1 MLIGLRP
8 SQVVRA
14 AATDVGAAIPI
25 DGPTTASTI
34 VQVDVVGRP
43 LALIQVPDL
52 RFKAINVSDLIRA
65 EKRLSLESGAVT
77 KDGEGPGF
85 DGDDHM
91 QIVVS
96 DLRGTDSGW
105 QLLVKLDAFKLADTQ
120 TTIMPRS
127 ATFASSKIT
136 GDNVSE
142 MTLANLNFVDHDT
155 PVMVAPV
162 GRGTG
167 ITTVSITA
175 ASVILP
181 QINNALAGDY
191 RAPLNW
197 LLVSGPLP

>member
-1 MLIGLRP
+1 MLIGLKP
-8 SQVVRA
+8 SQAVLA
-14 AATDVGAAIPI
+14 ADTDVGAAIAI
-25 DGPTTASTI
+25 EGPTMASTI
-34 VQVDVVGRP
+34 VQVDVVGQP

-52 RFKAINVSDLIRA
+52 RFKAINVRDLIRE
-65 EKRLSLESGAVT
+65 EKILSLESGAVT

-105 QLLVKLDAFKLADTQ
+105 QLLVKLDAFKLADTP

-136 GDNVSE
+136 GDNVAE
-142 MTLANLNFVDHDT
+142 MTLADLNFADHDT